1 MKPTLIEQQSPSGYG
16 KVPFA
21 ISGPPSWTNTSDI
34 HKNTYKN
41 IILEIYPQVR
51 QREEAQE
58 EEERKRSGG
67 SEIDPGERKVS
78 EELTVAA
85 LPTTTFCP
93 TTTNPG

>member
-1 MKPTLIEQQSPSGYG
+1 MFGDFGFTLS
-16 KVPFA
+16 
-21 ISGPPSWTNTSDI
+21 I
-34 HKNTYKN
+34 HSN
-41 IILEIYPQVR
+41 IYPQVR

-67 SEIDPGERKVS
+67 SDIDPGERKVS

-85 LPTTTFCP
+85 LPTTAFCP